1 VAADVKYRT
10 LGEAPRFY
18 LYVPLAQEH
27 SPRMTL
33 HVRARPGPAGV
44 AGAVREAIRELDG
57 RLPVAEATTLER
69 AIGVS
74 LLPQRVASTVT
85 GIFGVLGL
93 LLVGIGVYGVTAFA
107 VSQRTREFGL
117 RMALGARGADVLG
130 LVLRQG
136 MTLALIGIACGLAGA
151 AAATR
156 LLSSLLFGVSATDP
170 WTFAA
175 AAGVLAGIVV
185 LGSLL
190 PAWRATQVDPLRALR
205 YE

>member
-1 VAADVKYRT
+1 
-10 LGEAPRFY
+10 
-18 LYVPLAQEH
+18 
-27 SPRMTL
+27 MTL
-33 HVRARPGPAGV
+33 HVRQRAGAAGV
-44 AGAVREAIRELDG
+44 PAAVREEIRALDA
-57 RLPVAEATTLER
+57 RLPVAEETTLAR
-69 AIGVS
+69 AISVS

-85 GIFGVLGL
+85 GLFGVLGL

-107 VSQRTREFGL
+107 VSRRTREFGV
-117 RMALGARGADVLG
+117 RVALGARGADVLG

-136 MTLALIGIACGLAGA
+136 VVLASIGIVLGLAGA

-170 WTFAA
+170 WVFGA

-185 LGSLL
+185 LGSLV
-190 PAWRATQVDPLRALR
+190 PAWRATRIDPLVALR